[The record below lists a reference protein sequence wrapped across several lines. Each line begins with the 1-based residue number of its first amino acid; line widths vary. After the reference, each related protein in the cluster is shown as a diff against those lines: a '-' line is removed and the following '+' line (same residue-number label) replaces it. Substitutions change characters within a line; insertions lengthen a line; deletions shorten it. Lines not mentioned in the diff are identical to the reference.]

1 MLATG
6 CAFVL
11 QAMLIPVFG
20 SGPDSTPFLVFF
32 AAIMASAWFGGPGPG
47 LLATGLSA
55 ILSWYFF
62 LHPQFSLALGSPGQ
76 ALRLVVFAA
85 EGAFI
90 SALAGVMHRSRERAE
105 DRAVELLSREG
116 RLRELARQQAAVA
129 ELGTRALRTHD
140 LLNLMD
146 EAVESLAE
154 VLEIEYAKVLDLLP
168 GGERLLLRSGVGWGE
183 GLVGRATVGA
193 GRDSQAG
200 YTLLS
205 EDPVVVGD
213 LRSETRFAGPSLLH
227 DHAVVSGMSVV
238 IRGRKQPFGVLGAHT
253 KEPRTFTEDDANF
266 LSTVANVLAAA
277 IEREGA
283 EAELR
288 ASEERFRATFEQ
300 AAVGIAHV
308 APDGSW
314 IRVNDRLCEI
324 VGYPREELLEKTFQ
338 EITHPDEL
346 YADLVQAG
354 QLLVGDIQNYSM
366 EKRYY
371 RKDGSIVWINLS
383 GSLVRDA
390 RGEPSYFISVLEDV
404 SERKRAEEAAREVR
418 EAEQA
423 RMARDLHDG
432 VMQDL
437 SYTAA
442 SMGLM
447 MLSVEGSELKDRLQ
461 GSIDAVRSAAE
472 GLRDAI
478 DDLRLES
485 DEDRPLPE
493 LLGSLIEEARMMNPS
508 CEVHFE
514 VQDGFPSEFPGGN
527 RAELLRV
534 VREALTNVRRHSDA
548 EKASVSLRA
557 EGDDLIA
564 EISDDGRGYEQTNKA
579 GGGSRSMRERAA
591 AFGGVLE
598 VESEPRGGTT
608 VRLRVPLGR
617 GRDRPCRHA
626 S

>member
-1 MLATG
+1 MLATS

-11 QAMLIPVFG
+11 QAMLIPLFG
-20 SGPDSTPFLVFF
+20 SGPNSTPFLVFF
-32 AAIMASAWFGGPGPG
+32 AAIMASAWFGGFGPG
-47 LLATGLSA
+47 LMATGLSA

-62 LHPQFSLALGSPGQ
+62 LSPQFSLALGGPGQ

-105 DRAVELLSREG
+105 DGALELLSREG

-129 ELGTRALRTHD
+129 ELGTRALGTHD
-140 LLNLMD
+140 LRSLMD
-146 EAVESLAE
+146 EAVASLAE
-154 VLEIEYAKVLDLLP
+154 VLRVEYAKVLELLP

-205 EDPVVVGD
+205 EEPVVVGD
-213 LRSETRFAGPSLLH
+213 LSSEARFAGPPLLR

-253 KEPRTFTEDDANF
+253 KEPRTFTADDVNF
-266 LSTVANVLAAA
+266 LSAIANVLAAA
-277 IEREGA
+277 IERESA

-288 ASEERFRATFEQ
+288 ASEERFRTTFEQ

-308 APDGSW
+308 APDGGW

-324 VGYPREELLEKTFQ
+324 LGYQREELLQKTFQ
-338 EITHPDEL
+338 EVTHPDDL
-346 YADLVQAG
+346 DADLVQAG
-354 QLLVGDIQNYSM
+354 QLLVGDIGTYSM
-366 EKRYY
+366 DKRYY
-371 RKDGSIVWINLS
+371 RKDGSIVWTNLT

-390 RGEPSYFISVLEDV
+390 RGEPSYFISVLEDI
-404 SERKRAEEAAREVR
+404 SERKHAEQAAREIR
-418 EAEQA
+418 EVERA

-437 SYTAA
+437 SYSTA
-442 SMGLM
+442 SMGLI
-447 MLSVEGSELKDRLQ
+447 MLSVEGTELKGRLQ
-461 GSIDAVRSAAE
+461 TSIDAVRSAAE

-478 DDLRLES
+478 NDLRLEG

-493 LLGSLIEEARMMNPS
+493 LLGSLVEEARTMNPG

-514 VQDGFPSEFPGGN
+514 VQDGFPSEFPGED
-527 RAELLRV
+527 RVELLRV

-548 EKASVSLRA
+548 EKASVSLRT

-564 EISDDGRGYEQTNKA
+564 EIWDDGRGLEQTNKA
-579 GGGSRSMRERAA
+579 GGGSRSMRERAVA
-591 AFGGVLE
+591 LGGVLE
-598 VESEPRGGTT
+598 VGSERGSGTT
-608 VRLRVPLGR
+608 VRLRIPLPR
-617 GRDRPCRHA
+617 GTLE
-626 S
+626 

>member
-1 MLATG
+1 LRYGVAVLATG

-11 QAMLIPVFG
+11 QAMLIPLFG
-20 SGPDSTPFLVFF
+20 GGPNSTPFLVFF
-32 AAIMASAWFGGPGPG
+32 AAIMASAWFGSLGPGV
-47 LLATGLSA
+47 LATGLSA

-62 LHPQFSLALGSPGQ
+62 LSPQFSFALGGPGQ
-76 ALRLVVFAA
+76 DLRLLVFAA

-90 SALAGVMHRSRERAE
+90 STLAGVMHRSRERAE
-105 DRAVELLSREG
+105 DRALELLSREG

-129 ELGTRALRTHD
+129 ELGTRALGTYD
-140 LLNLMD
+140 LQSLMD
-146 EAVESLAE
+146 EAVASLAE
-154 VLEIEYAKVLDLLP
+154 VLRVEYAKVLEHLP
-168 GGERLLLRSGVGWGE
+168 GGERLLLRSGVGWEE

-205 EDPVVVGD
+205 EEPVVVGD
-213 LRSETRFAGPSLLH
+213 LRSEARFAGPSLLR

-253 KEPRTFTEDDANF
+253 KQPRTFTADDVNF
-266 LSTVANVLAAA
+266 LSAIANVLAAA
-277 IEREGA
+277 IERESA
-283 EAELR
+283 AAELR
-288 ASEERFRATFEQ
+288 ASEQRFRATFEQ

-308 APDGSW
+308 APDGGW

-338 EITHPDEL
+338 EITHPDDL
-346 YADLVQAG
+346 DADLVQAG
-354 QLLVGDIQNYSM
+354 QLLVGDIETYSM
-366 EKRYY
+366 EKRFN
-371 RKDGSIVWINLS
+371 RKDGSIVWTNLT
-383 GSLVRDA
+383 GSLVRDT
-390 RGEPSYFISVLEDV
+390 RGEPSYFISVLEDI
-404 SERKRAEEAAREVR
+404 SERKRAEKAAREIR
-418 EAEQA
+418 EAERA

-447 MLSVEGSELKDRLQ
+447 MLSVEGTELVSRLQ

-472 GLRDAI
+472 GLRDAVN
-478 DDLRLES
+478 DLRLEG
-485 DEDRPLPE
+485 DENKSLPE
-493 LLGSLIEEARMMNPS
+493 LLGSLVDEARTMNPG

-514 VQDGFPSEFPGGN
+514 VQDGFRLEFTGED
-527 RAELLRV
+527 RVELLRV

-548 EKASVSLRA
+548 EKASVSLRT

-564 EISDDGRGYEQTNKA
+564 EVSDDGGGYEQTTKA

-591 AFGGVLE
+591 ALGGVLE
-598 VESEPRGGTT
+598 IESVRGGGTT
-608 VRLRVPLGR
+608 VRLRVPLGKR
-617 GRDRPCRHA
+617 KG
-626 S
+626 

>member
-1 MLATG
+1 VLATG

-11 QAMLIPVFG
+11 QAMLIPLFG
-20 SGPDSTPFLVFF
+20 GGPNSTPFLVFF
-32 AAIMASAWFGGPGPG
+32 AAIMASAWFGSLGPGV
-47 LLATGLSA
+47 LATGLSA

-62 LHPQFSLALGSPGQ
+62 LSPQFSFALGGPGQ
-76 ALRLVVFAA
+76 VLRLLVFAA

-90 SALAGVMHRSRERAE
+90 STLAGVMHRSRERAE
-105 DRAVELLSREG
+105 DRALELLSREG

-129 ELGTRALRTHD
+129 ELGTRALGTYD
-140 LLNLMD
+140 LQSLMD
-146 EAVESLAE
+146 EAVASLAE
-154 VLEIEYAKVLDLLP
+154 VLRVEYAKVLEHLP
-168 GGERLLLRSGVGWGE
+168 GGERLLLRSGVGWE
-183 GLVGRATVGA
+183 ECLVGRATVGA

-205 EDPVVVGD
+205 EEPVVVGD
-213 LRSETRFAGPSLLH
+213 LRSEARFAGPSLLR

-253 KEPRTFTEDDANF
+253 KQPRTFTADDVNF
-266 LSTVANVLAAA
+266 LSAIANVLAAA
-277 IEREGA
+277 IERESA
-283 EAELR
+283 AAELR
-288 ASEERFRATFEQ
+288 ASEQRFRATFEQ

-308 APDGSW
+308 APDGGW

-338 EITHPDEL
+338 EITHPDDL
-346 YADLVQAG
+346 DADLVQAG
-354 QLLVGDIQNYSM
+354 QLLVGDIETYSM
-366 EKRYY
+366 EKRFN
-371 RKDGSIVWINLS
+371 RKDGSVVWTNLT
-383 GSLVRDA
+383 GSLVRDT
-390 RGEPSYFISVLEDV
+390 RGEPSYFISVLEDI
-404 SERKRAEEAAREVR
+404 SERKRAEKAAREIR
-418 EAEQA
+418 EAERA

-447 MLSVEGSELKDRLQ
+447 MLSVEGTELVSRLQ

-472 GLRDAI
+472 GLRDAVN
-478 DDLRLES
+478 DLRLEG
-485 DEDRPLPE
+485 DENKSLPE
-493 LLGSLIEEARMMNPS
+493 LLGSLVDEARTMNPG

-514 VQDGFPSEFPGGN
+514 VQDGFRLEFPGED
-527 RAELLRV
+527 RVELLRV

-548 EKASVSLRA
+548 EKASVSLRT

-564 EISDDGRGYEQTNKA
+564 EVSDDGGGYEQTTKA

-591 AFGGVLE
+591 ALGGVLE
-598 VESEPRGGTT
+598 IESVRGGGTT
-608 VRLRVPLGR
+608 VRLRVPLGKR
-617 GRDRPCRHA
+617 KG
-626 S
+626 